1 MDECTKALNTGDIQ
15 LVWEP
20 LGQLTQQ
27 VEKVTLSGSGR
38 TKDMKVLRMR
48 KELEFPRTGTECK
61 VDVTWMPERTAGER
75 VLSHWS
81 VRGASG
87 CCWLFLR

>member
-38 TKDMKVLRMR
+38 TKDMKVLRLR
-48 KELEFPRTGTECK
+48 K
-61 VDVTWMPERTAGER
+61 R
-75 VLSHWS
+75 VGVSQNGDRMQS
-81 VRGASG
+81 
-87 CCWLFLR
+87 

>member
-1 MDECTKALNTGDIQ
+1 MVSHAEEAERREGRDSSDADECTKVLNTGDIQ

-38 TKDMKVLRMR
+38 TEDTKLLRMR
-48 KELEFPRTGTECK
+48 K
-61 VDVTWMPERTAGER
+61 R
-75 VLSHWS
+75 VGVSQKGDRIQS
-81 VRGASG
+81 
-87 CCWLFLR
+87 

>member
-1 MDECTKALNTGDIQ
+1 MLKRQRREGRDSSDVDECTKALNTGDIQ

-48 KELEFPRTGTECK
+48 K
-61 VDVTWMPERTAGER
+61 R
-75 VLSHWS
+75 VGVSQNGDRMQS
-81 VRGASG
+81 
-87 CCWLFLR
+87 

>member
-1 MDECTKALNTGDIQ
+1 MVSHAEEAERREGRDSSDADECTKALNTGDIQ

-38 TKDMKVLRMR
+38 TKDTKVLRMR
-48 KELEFPRTGTECK
+48 K
-61 VDVTWMPERTAGER
+61 R
-75 VLSHWS
+75 VRVSQKGDRIQS
-81 VRGASG
+81 
-87 CCWLFLR
+87 